1 MPDPGTRRQWVLAVL
16 DRYEAL
22 LVRYAARLLGD
33 GDSAREAV
41 QHAFLQ
47 LCERSAE
54 KFQIGREAPGSFG
67 SAATRAFDL
76 IRQRQRQTGDSEA
89 DLAAL
94 VGREPDPADLAE
106 RHDLCGELARQ
117 VAQLPS
123 SQREAIDLWC
133 EGFSYREISQ
143 IAGQS
148 EGNVRVL
155 VHRAIKQLRHVLKV
169 TVG

>member
-1 MPDPGTRRQWVLAVL
+1 MPNPGARRQWVLAVL
-16 DRYEAL
+16 DRYEAP

-54 KFQIGREAPGSFG
+54 EFHDGREAPWLFRVCRNK
-67 SAATRAFDL
+67 ALDL
-76 IRQRQRQTGDSEA
+76 IRLRQRQTRQGEA
-89 DLAAL
+89 DMAAL
-94 VGREPDPADLAE
+94 VGREPDPAEAAE
-106 RHDLCGELARQ
+106 RQDLCGELARQ
-117 VAQLPS
+117 VAQLPAG
-123 SQREAIDLWC
+123 QREAIDLWC
-133 EGFSYREISQ
+133 EGFSYRQISE

-155 VHRAIKQLRHVLKV
+155 VHRAIKQLRQCLKV
-169 TVG
+169 QS

>member
-1 MPDPGTRRQWVLAVL
+1 MPNPGARRQWVLAVL
-16 DRYEAL
+16 DRYEAP

-47 LCERSAE
+47 LCERRPE
-54 KFQIGREAPGSFG
+54 ELDNGREAPWLF
-67 SAATRAFDL
+67 RVCRNKAFDL
-76 IRQRQRQTGDSEA
+76 IRLRHRHAGDSEA
-89 DLAAL
+89 ELAAL
-94 VGREPDPADLAE
+94 VGREPDPAELAE

-117 VAQLPS
+117 VAQLPAG
-123 SQREAIDLWC
+123 QREAIDLWC
-133 EGFSYREISQ
+133 EGFSYREISA

-155 VHRAIKQLRHVLKV
+155 VHRAIKQLRQCMKV
-169 TVG
+169 TV